1 MFATVICRFGHFRR
15 QTRVANYYV
24 NPNRLFCF
32 WKSVNRFALAAS
44 LLLLVSVTGAQPDP
58 TGGTAALTQ
67 AAGRVAG
74 RLLGENTAE
83 RTYRADLA
91 LEALLELGNESKRP
105 AWRDHVFAVLARR
118 GLQPSASV
126 PYRTQP
132 FGCLTFAVYRATG
145 DATWIPE
152 FLRES
157 ERCRFE
163 HPRSPEGAIM
173 HPRGAQRG
181 GGNAILI
188 DAMQEYAARMARAG
202 AITGDR
208 AWFREC
214 IAQFRIYRTLL
225 RDPGTGLWS
234 QGRGWLADQP
244 EKLSPGAWSRGHG
257 WLLRGL
263 TASLAEVPRDSAE
276 FKELNACLREFED
289 ALLPRQLPGGLWPTL
304 LHRPPADSPPDA
316 SGSALIA
323 TAFSRAWREGWLTDD
338 RVRVAAL
345 RAFAA
350 LPVCVDETGIVL
362 SVSPGPG
369 PLESEAD
376 YLVRQFPPGNDHG
389 PFSLMFAAAEAVR
402 LERHPG
408 NSENGR

>member
-1 MFATVICRFGHFRR
+1 MSAFPFVVGF
-15 QTRVANYYV
+15 
-24 NPNRLFCF
+24 
-32 WKSVNRFALAAS
+32 
-44 LLLLVSVTGAQPDP
+44 LLLFSISRAQP
-58 TGGTAALTQ
+58 TVAGETTALTQ
-67 AAGRVAG
+67 AAGRVAS
-74 RLLGENTAE
+74 RLLQENTTE

-91 LEALLELGNESKRP
+91 LEALLELSTELKRP
-105 AWRDHVFAVLARR
+105 AWRDHVFAILARR

-132 FGCLTFAVYRATG
+132 FGCLTFAVSRATG
-145 DATWIPE
+145 DPTWMPE

-157 ERCRFE
+157 ERCRAE
-163 HPRSPEGAIM
+163 HPRSPEGAIL

-181 GGNAILI
+181 GGNALLI

-202 AITGDR
+202 AITGDPT
-208 AWFREC
+208 WFREC
-214 IAQFRIYRTLL
+214 VAQFRIYRTLL
-225 RDPGTGLWS
+225 RDPSTGLWS

-244 EKLSPGAWSRGHG
+244 ARLSPGAWSRGHG

-263 TASLAEVPRDSAE
+263 TASLAEAPRDSAE
-276 FKELNACLREFED
+276 FKELCACLREFAD

-304 LHRPPADSPPDA
+304 LHRPPGDSPADT

-323 TAFSRAWREGWLTDD
+323 TAFSRVWREGWLTDD
-338 RVRVAAL
+338 RMRAAAL

-350 LPVCVDETGIVL
+350 LSACVDEAGVVQ

-376 YLVRQFPPGNDHG
+376 YLVRDFPPGNDHG

-402 LERHPG
+402 LDRRRGSPERV
-408 NSENGR
+408 R